1 MQVRGTHVT
10 CVLTFCWY
18 NMTFSSRN
26 EVSMR
31 ESLTCIGMKHDR
43 VMMAST
49 VYIVLVGLTFCIYI
63 YAHVDYPPNPAF

>member
-1 MQVRGTHVT
+1 MLPAYLLFAGT
-10 CVLTFCWY
+10 
-18 NMTFSSRN
+18 MTFSSRN

-31 ESLTCIGMKHDR
+31 ESLTCLGMKHDR

-49 VYIVLVGLTFCIYI
+49 VYSISRSYILYI